1 MPRDRDRDRR
11 RDRDWDRDWDRDRN
25 RNKNRNPQDVESW
38 IPAIIML
45 VIFWPVGLIM
55 LAKRFQAL
63 SSSEVS
69 ATRSRPLSVVGW
81 VLMVLGILTLIGGV
95 GHTFTAA
102 MFLGL
107 GGLAML
113 GFSSR
118 MKKTHRRFGKY
129 LAVIGNR
136 KVMRVRDIASAIPVT
151 EEQACQDLEKMIDE
165 GRFPPGAYLDMSTRA
180 MVIDGTVSQEAPA
193 REIKLSFETA
203 AVTRQAAKPE
213 PAVKAEPK
221 SEPKAKPENA
231 PPADPYLSKLS
242 EIRHMDELIE
252 DEEVSR
258 KIRRIEE
265 VTACIFDQVKENPE
279 KLDQIRTFMN
289 YYLPTTLKLLNA
301 YAQLEK
307 QKVSG
312 ENIRVSKERIEKM
325 LSQLVFAFEQQ
336 LDQMFEADALDIS
349 SDIKVLERMM
359 AKDGLSEN
367 PYALPKMPPKAQ
379 TATGGGSGVLL
390 APWDSQNSGS
400 AAQAVQEDKT

>member
-1 MPRDRDRDRR
+1 M
-11 RDRDWDRDWDRDRN
+11 
-25 RNKNRNPQDVESW
+25 ESW

-63 SSSEVS
+63 SNSEAS
-69 ATRSRPLSVVGW
+69 ANRSRPLSVVGW

-95 GHTFTAA
+95 GSVVTPAL
-102 MFLGL
+102 FLGL

-113 GFSSR
+113 GFSNR

-129 LAVIGNR
+129 LAVIGSR
-136 KVMRVRDIASAIPVT
+136 KVMRVRDIAAAIPVT

-165 GRFPPGAYLDMSTRA
+165 DRFPQGAYLDMSTRA
-180 MVIDGTVSQEAPA
+180 MVIDGSMAEEAPA
-193 REIKLSFETA
+193 REIKLSFETEA
-203 AVTRQAAKPE
+203 KKAAKPE

-221 SEPKAKPENA
+221 PEPQAKPVNT
-231 PPADPYLSKLS
+231 PPADPYLAKLD
-242 EIRHMDELIE
+242 EIRRMDEMIE
-252 DEEVSR
+252 DEDVSQ
-258 KIRRIEE
+258 KIRRIGE
-265 VTACIFDQVKENPE
+265 VTACIFDQVKENPG
-279 KLDQIRTFMN
+279 KLDQIRAFMN

-307 QKVSG
+307 QKVEG

-367 PYALPKMPPKAQ
+367 PYTLPKMPPKAQ

-390 APWDSQNSGS
+390 APWDSQGSGS
-400 AAQAVQEDKT
+400 AAQAVQEDET

>member
-1 MPRDRDRDRR
+1 M
-11 RDRDWDRDWDRDRN
+11 
-25 RNKNRNPQDVESW
+25 ESW

-63 SSSEVS
+63 SNSEVS

-95 GHTFTAA
+95 GSTFSPAL
-102 MFLGL
+102 FLGL

-118 MKKTHRRFGKY
+118 MKKTHRRFEKY
-129 LAVIGNR
+129 LAVMGNR
-136 KVMRVRDIASAIPVT
+136 KVMRVRDIAEAIPVT

-180 MVIDGTVSQEAPA
+180 MVIDGTMSQEAPD

-203 AVTRQAAKPE
+203 AASRQAAKSE
-213 PAVKAEPK
+213 PAVKAEPRP
-221 SEPKAKPENA
+221 EPKPQAKPESA

-242 EIRHMDELIE
+242 EIRRMDELIE

-400 AAQAVQEDKT
+400 AAQAVQEDEP

>member
-1 MPRDRDRDRR
+1 
-11 RDRDWDRDWDRDRN
+11 
-25 RNKNRNPQDVESW
+25 
-38 IPAIIML
+38 ML

-63 SSSEVS
+63 SNSEVS

-95 GHTFTAA
+95 GSTFSPAL
-102 MFLGL
+102 FLGL

-118 MKKTHRRFGKY
+118 MKKTHRRFEKY
-129 LAVIGNR
+129 LAVMGNR
-136 KVMRVRDIASAIPVT
+136 KVMRVRDIAEAIPVT

-180 MVIDGTVSQEAPA
+180 MVIDGTMSQEAPD

-203 AVTRQAAKPE
+203 AASRQAAKSE
-213 PAVKAEPK
+213 PAVKAEPRP
-221 SEPKAKPENA
+221 EPKPQAKPESA

-242 EIRHMDELIE
+242 EIRRMDELIE

-400 AAQAVQEDKT
+400 AAQAVQEDEP

>member
-1 MPRDRDRDRR
+1 MRR
-11 RDRDWDRDWDRDRN
+11 ESRRERRQG
-25 RNKNRNPQDVESW
+25 KGPQDVESW

-95 GHTFTAA
+95 GSTFTPAL
-102 MFLGL
+102 FLGL

-136 KVMRVRDIASAIPVT
+136 KVMRVRDIAAAIPVT
-151 EEQACQDLEKMIDE
+151 EEQACEDLEKMIDE

-180 MVIDGTVSQEAPA
+180 MVIDGSMAQEAPA
-193 REIKLSFETA
+193 REIKLNFETEA
-203 AVTRQAAKPE
+203 KQAAKPE

-221 SEPKAKPENA
+221 PQQKAESA
-231 PPADPYLSKLS
+231 PPSDPYLSKLA
-242 EIRHMDELIE
+242 EIRHMDDLIE
-252 DEEVSR
+252 DEEVSA

-265 VTACIFDQVKENPE
+265 VTACIFDQVKQNPE

-289 YYLPTTLKLLNA
+289 YYLPTTLKLLSA

-367 PYALPKMPPKAQ
+367 PYALPKMPQKAQ
-379 TATGGGSGVLL
+379 TGSGSGVLL
-390 APWDSQNSGS
+390 APWDTQNSGS
-400 AAQAVQEDKT
+400 AAQAVQEEEP

>member
-1 MPRDRDRDRR
+1 MARDRERNRE
-11 RDRDWDRDWDRDRN
+11 RN
-25 RNKNRNPQDVESW
+25 RNRSEQDVESW

-45 VIFWPVGLIM
+45 VVFWPIGLIM

-63 SSSEVS
+63 SNSEAS
-69 ATRSRPLSVVGW
+69 ASRSRPLSVVGW
-81 VLMVLGILTLIGGV
+81 MLMAVGILTLIGGV
-95 GHTFTAA
+95 GHTFSAA
-102 MFLGL
+102 IFLAL
-107 GGLAML
+107 GGAAML
-113 GFSSR
+113 GLSSR
-118 MKKTHRRFGKY
+118 MKKTHRRFSKY

-136 KVMRVRDIASAIPVT
+136 KVMRVRDIAAAIPVT

-180 MVIDGTVSQEAPA
+180 MVIDGSQAESARA
-193 REIKLSFETA
+193 REIKLSFEPEA
-203 AVTRQAAKPE
+203 ARNKADSETRVEPKPEPKPQAKPE
-213 PAVKAEPK
+213 T
-221 SEPKAKPENA
+221 A
-231 PPADPYLSKLS
+231 PPADPYLSKLA
-242 EIRHMDELIE
+242 EIRRMDDLIE
-252 DEEVSR
+252 NEEVSR

-265 VTACIFDQVKENPE
+265 VTACIFDQVKQNPS
-279 KLDQIRTFMN
+279 KLDQIHTFMN

-312 ENIRVSKERIEKM
+312 DNIRGSKERIEKM

-379 TATGGGSGVLL
+379 AASGGSAAAL
-390 APWDSQNSGS
+390 APWDSMASGS
-400 AAQAVQEDKT
+400 AAQAAREDES

>member
-1 MPRDRDRDRR
+1 
-11 RDRDWDRDWDRDRN
+11 
-25 RNKNRNPQDVESW
+25 VESW

-102 MFLGL
+102 AFLGL

-129 LAVIGNR
+129 LAVIGSR
-136 KVMRVRDIASAIPVT
+136 KVMRVRDIAAAIPVS
-151 EEQACQDLEKMIDE
+151 EDQACEDLEKMIDE

-180 MVIDGTVSQEAPA
+180 MVIDGSMAQDAPA
-193 REIKLSFETA
+193 REIKLSFETEA
-203 AVTRQAAKPE
+203 PFRQAAKPE
-213 PAVKAEPK
+213 VKAEPK
-221 SEPKAKPENA
+221 PEPKPQAKPESA
-231 PPADPYLSKLS
+231 PPADPYLSKLD
-242 EIRHMDELIE
+242 EIRRMDELIE
-252 DEEVSR
+252 NEEVSR
-258 KIRRIEE
+258 KIQRIRE

-312 ENIRVSKERIEKM
+312 ENIRVSMERIEKM

-367 PYALPKMPPKAQ
+367 PYTLPKMPPKAQ
-379 TATGGGSGVLL
+379 AATGGGSAVLR
-390 APWDSQNSGS
+390 APWDSQGSGS
-400 AAQAVQEDKT
+400 AAQAAAQEDET

>member
-1 MPRDRDRDRR
+1 MPRDRDRDRHQN
-11 RDRDWDRDWDRDRN
+11 RN
-25 RNKNRNPQDVESW
+25 RNRNPQDVESW

-63 SSSEVS
+63 SNSEVS

-95 GHTFTAA
+95 GHTFSAA

-113 GFSSR
+113 GFSNR
-118 MKKTHRRFGKY
+118 MKKTHRRFEKY

-136 KVMRVRDIASAIPVT
+136 KVMRVRDIAAAIPVT
-151 EEQACQDLEKMIDE
+151 EDQACQDLEKMIDE

-180 MVIDGTVSQEAPA
+180 MVIDGSMAEEAPA

-203 AVTRQAAKPE
+203 AAPNKAAKPE
-213 PAVKAEPK
+213 PRPEPKPQPKPEAEP
-221 SEPKAKPENA
+221 SS
-231 PPADPYLSKLS
+231 DPYLSKLA

-252 DEEVSR
+252 NEEVSK

-265 VTACIFDQVKENPE
+265 VTACIFDQVKQDPS
-279 KLDQIRTFMN
+279 KLDQIRAFMN
-289 YYLPTTLKLLNA
+289 YYLPTTLKLLSA

-367 PYALPKMPPKAQ
+367 PYALPKMPQKAQ
-379 TATGGGSGVLL
+379 PSGGPASML
-390 APWDSQNSGS
+390 APWDSSSGS
-400 AAQAVQEDKT
+400 AAQAVQEDEV